1 MYAYDLLNK
10 LTGHYG
16 QNCSIS
22 VNNGDVYNGTYFGAE
37 GLNQETPLVVNLKI
51 SKSEAARIGVHN
63 MEMISI
69 PYDVIDEI
77 KF

>member
-1 MYAYDLLNK
+1 MEAYDLLNK

-16 QNCSIS
+16 KDCSIY
-22 VNNGDVYNGTYFGAE
+22 VNNGDVYKGIYSGSE
-37 GLNQETPLVVNLKI
+37 GINKETPLVVNLKI

-69 PYDVIDEI
+69 PYDAICDVE
-77 KF
+77 F